1 MSSLIDSLF
10 SISPIKP
17 LQSHMAL
24 SYECVLALGQFLS
37 AANSKDWDEATACQQ
52 KIKRLEN
59 EADVQKRAIRKS
71 LTSNLLMPFSRA
83 DAISLL
89 TMQDKLANKA
99 KDVAGIM
106 LGRQM
111 AIPEPINS
119 QFHEHYQACSN
130 TARAAKR
137 AIDEL
142 DDLLE
147 TGFAEREFEIIM
159 GFVEEL
165 DSLEEGCDAIEIK
178 LRKSLLDI
186 EDELSAVNVVFLYR
200 VIQLIGEIADIAERI
215 GNRLIVLV
223 SK

>member
-1 MSSLIDSLF
+1 
-10 SISPIKP
+10 
-17 LQSHMAL
+17 MAL
-24 SYECVLALGQFLS
+24 SYQCVTVLGSFLD
-37 AANSKDWDEATACQQ
+37 AVNNEDWDQAAVCQQ
-52 KIKRLEN
+52 QIKQLEN
-59 EADVQKRAIRKS
+59 DADNQKRAIRKG

-111 AIPEPINS
+111 SIPEPIS
-119 QFHEHYQACSN
+119 KQFREHYQACSD
-130 TARAAKR
+130 TAKAAKR

-147 TGFAEREFEIIM
+147 TGFATREFKLIM

-165 DSLEEGCDAIEIK
+165 DALEEGCDEIEIK

-186 EDELSAVNVVFLYR
+186 EDQLSPVNVVFLYR